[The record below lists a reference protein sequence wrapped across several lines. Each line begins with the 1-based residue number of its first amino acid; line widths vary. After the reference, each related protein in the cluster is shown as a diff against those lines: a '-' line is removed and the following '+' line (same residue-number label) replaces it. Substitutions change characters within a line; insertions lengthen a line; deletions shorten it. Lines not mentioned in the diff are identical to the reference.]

1 MLSGFLVLGQRAH
14 RRGASTALVA
24 FVILARSP
32 VVAEAQGV
40 RDPTADSSRSISDA
54 LRPAPLG
61 LRALDGG
68 EGAPGVLGSV
78 DTTTVPLLGAGE
90 PLEALVGAL
99 AGVRVYR
106 PSGEPGELPLVAL
119 HGRTTVDRKP
129 SPLYVF
135 DGVPLAAPPI
145 DIVTPGLSGI
155 DVLSAQLGAS
165 WLGSAAHDGVIHL
178 RTGALSP
185 PPTGFATRVRSEV
198 GGPL

>member
-1 MLSGFLVLGQRAH
+1 
-14 RRGASTALVA
+14 
-24 FVILARSP
+24 